1 MAGRNPARFLA
12 PLALA
17 AFVVAFYLVVSSGIR
32 DKGDETPASSARP
45 TATATPSKSKGNKRK
60 RRVYV
65 VKPGDTPSQI
75 AEKTGVSLEQLEQA
89 NPDLD
94 PQLLAPGQRIKLPR

>member
-1 MAGRNPARFLA
+1 MAGRSPARFLA

-17 AFVVAFYLVVSSGIR
+17 AVVVAMYMVITAGL
-32 DKGDETPASSARP
+32 DKGGDEQPASTARP
-45 TATATPSKSKGNKRK
+45 TATAKPDKSKKAKRK

-65 VKPGDTPSQI
+65 VKPGDTPSGI
-75 AEKTGVSLEQLEQA
+75 AEKTGVSLEKLEQA

>member
-1 MAGRNPARFLA
+1 MAGRSPARFLA
-12 PLALA
+12 PLALVA
-17 AFVVAFYLVVSSGIR
+17 VVVAMYLVIDSGLR
-32 DKGDETPASSARP
+32 KGGDEQPASTARP
-45 TATATPSKSKGNKRK
+45 TATAKPDKSKKGKRR

-65 VKPGDTPSQI
+65 VKPGDTPSGI